1 MGAGDQ
7 YVEVRVTYVLPEGT
21 DELTWDVRCRTA
33 GNDSFRLYD
42 MDSVELAE
50 PVLNCPGL
58 RAVEQLLERWLSA
71 AGVQL
76 SLPFS

>member
-1 MGAGDQ
+1 MGAEDQ

-21 DELTWDVRCRTA
+21 DELTWDVRVRTR
-33 GNDSFRLYD
+33 GNDTFRLYD
-42 MDSVELAE
+42 MDELNLAD

-58 RAVEQLLERWLSA
+58 RPVEQLLERWLSSS
-71 AGVQL
+71 GVQL